1 MLPAYWDLSLESST
15 VLLVSSHRAQVQKE
29 KKKNNN
35 NMYSAFWLEGG
46 REFGVHILKH
56 YISLLK
62 TPLVKSTTWSQRGSN
77 ILYRR
82 FSEASLLFKML
93 CLLYKMFILLFTAH
107 YWCYFIPN
115 TIKSLLWFL
124 PDLPKQ
130 RLIHYAVINRP
141 FWRAT

>member
-35 NMYSAFWLEGG
+35 NMYSAFWLEAG

-82 FSEASLLFKML
+82 FSEASLLFKICYASFTKCSYY
-93 CLLYKMFILLFTAH
+93 CLLLIIDATLFL
-107 YWCYFIPN
+107 IPSN
-115 TIKSLLWFL
+115 HCCDFYLTY
-124 PDLPKQ
+124 Q
-130 RLIHYAVINRP
+130 NRG
-141 FWRAT
+141 